1 MRTLTRAAIVAAAA
15 VCLAGCF
22 AVGPDYSRPE
32 VPVPATWRIDLP
44 QAEEVVNAPW
54 WEQFDDPVLNDLI
67 QTGLRENLDVRIAAA
82 RVDQFIGLLRSA
94 RSQGLPQINYG
105 ANVSRNRASQVGMPP
120 LPPTLDPVFNLYQG
134 ALSASWQIDLFGRVR
149 RLTEAA
155 QAQVYA
161 SQQAQRGVV
170 LTLVAGVATSYITL
184 RGLDRQLEIAQATAQ
199 NFGATLHI
207 FELRYRKGLVSETE
221 LSQVRSQYK
230 LAQTAIPA
238 IEQQIAI
245 VENGI
250 SILLGQNPGPIPR
263 GKSVSE
269 LVLPVIPADLPS
281 TLLERRPDILQA
293 EQNLVAANANVG
305 ATRAL
310 YYPNISLTGALGSV
324 STAFGDFLAGP
335 AQVWSL
341 AAGITGPIFTAGAI
355 GGQVQSAEAQ
365 KRQAQ
370 LIYRQ
375 TVLGA
380 FNDTNNA
387 LVSSQKTIE
396 QASLQ
401 QERVDALREY
411 ARLSSLKFEDGLIG
425 YLEVLVS
432 ENDLFSAELALASLQ
447 ASRFNQVISVY
458 QAMGGGW
465 VDIADSLTPV
475 SLSAEPKG
483 NSLLG
488 R

>member
-1 MRTLTRAAIVAAAA
+1 MRTLTRAAIFAAATS
-15 VCLAGCF
+15 CLGGCIS
-22 AVGPDYSRPE
+22 VGPDYSRPE
-32 VPVPATWRIDLP
+32 VAVPATWRVDLP
-44 QAEEVVNAPW
+44 EAEEVVDTAW

-67 QTGLRENLDVRIAAA
+67 QTALEGNLDVRIAAA
-82 RVDQFIGLLRSA
+82 RIDQFIGLLRAA
-94 RSQGLPQINYG
+94 RSQGLPQIGYG
-105 ANVSRNRASQVGMPP
+105 ANVSRNRTSEVGMPP
-120 LPPTLDPVFNLYQG
+120 LSPVLDPVFNLYQG
-134 ALSASWQIDLFGRVR
+134 MLSASWQIDLFGRVR

-161 SQQAQRGVV
+161 SEQAQRGVV
-170 LTLVAGVATSYITL
+170 LSLVTGVATSYITL
-184 RGLDRQLEIAQATAQ
+184 RGLDRQLEIARATAS
-199 NFGATLHI
+199 NFGETLRI
-207 FELRYRKGLVSETE
+207 FELRYRDGLVSQTE

-230 LAQTAIPA
+230 LAQSTIPA
-238 IEQQIAI
+238 VEQQIAI

-250 SILLGQNPGPIPR
+250 SILLGRNPGPIPR

-293 EQNLVAANANVG
+293 EQNLVSANANVG

-310 YYPNISLTGALGSV
+310 YYPTISLTGALGSV
-324 STAFGDFLAGP
+324 STAFGDFLSGP
-335 AQVWSL
+335 AALWSI
-341 AAGITGPIFTAGAI
+341 AAGVTGPIFTSGAI
-355 GGQVQSAEAQ
+355 EGQVQSAEAQ
-365 KRQAQ
+365 KRQAE
-370 LIYRQ
+370 LVYRQ

-396 QASLQ
+396 QTGFQ
-401 QERVDALREY
+401 QQRVDALREY
-411 ARLSSLKFEDGLIG
+411 ARLSSLKFEDGLVG
-425 YLEVLVS
+425 YLEVLIS

-447 ASRFNQVISVY
+447 ASRYNQVISVY

-465 VDIADSLTPV
+465 VDIADSRTPV
-475 SLSAEPKG
+475 SLSADRKG
-483 NSLLG
+483 NAPQG

>member
-1 MRTLTRAAIVAAAA
+1 MRTLTRAAIFAAATSY
-15 VCLAGCF
+15 LAGCIS
-22 AVGPDYSRPE
+22 VGPDYSRPE
-32 VPVPATWRIDLP
+32 VAVPATWRVDLP
-44 QAEEVVNAPW
+44 AAEEVVDTAW

-67 QTGLRENLDVRIAAA
+67 QTALQGNLDVRIAAA
-82 RVDQFIGLLRSA
+82 RIDQFIGLLRAA
-94 RSQGLPQINYG
+94 RSQGLPQIGYG
-105 ANVSRNRASQVGMPP
+105 ANVSRNRTSEVGMPP
-120 LPPTLDPVFNLYQG
+120 LSPLLDPVFNLYQG
-134 ALSASWQIDLFGRVR
+134 MLSASWQIDLFGRVR

-161 SQQAQRGVV
+161 SEQAQRGVV
-170 LTLVAGVATSYITL
+170 LSLVTGVATSYITL
-184 RGLDRQLEIAQATAQ
+184 RGLDRQLEVARATAS
-199 NFGATLHI
+199 NFGETLRI
-207 FELRYRKGLVSETE
+207 FELRYRDGLVSQTE

-230 LAQTAIPA
+230 LAQSAIPA
-238 IEQQIAI
+238 IKQQIAI

-250 SILLGQNPGPIPR
+250 SILLGRNPGPIAR

-310 YYPNISLTGALGSV
+310 YYPTLSLTGALGSV
-324 STAFGDFLAGP
+324 STAFGDFLSGP
-335 AQVWSL
+335 ASLWSV
-341 AAGITGPIFTAGAI
+341 AAGLTGPIFTSGAI

-365 KRQAQ
+365 KRQAE
-370 LIYRQ
+370 LVYRQ

-387 LVSSQKTIE
+387 LVSSQMTIE
-396 QASLQ
+396 QTALQ
-401 QERVDALREY
+401 QQRVDALREY
-411 ARLSSLKFEDGLIG
+411 ARFSRLKFEDGLIG
-425 YLEVLVS
+425 YLEVLIS
-432 ENDLFSAELALASLQ
+432 ENDLFSAELALANLQ
-447 ASRFNQVISVY
+447 ASRYNQVISVY

-465 VDIADSLTPV
+465 VDIADSRTPV
-475 SLSAEPKG
+475 SLSADRKG
-483 NSLLG
+483 NASQG

>member
-1 MRTLTRAAIVAAAA
+1 MRTLTCTAILAAATS
-15 VCLAGCF
+15 CLVGCF
-22 AVGPDYSRPE
+22 SVGPDYSRPE
-32 VPVPATWRIDLP
+32 VPVPATWRVDLP
-44 QAEEVVNAPW
+44 AAEAVVNTAW

-67 QTGLRENLDVRIAAA
+67 QSALAGNLDVRIAAA
-82 RVDQFIGLLRSA
+82 RIDQFIGVLRAA
-94 RSQGLPQINYG
+94 RSQGLPQVGYG
-105 ANVSRNRASQVGMPP
+105 ANVSRNRTSEVGMPP
-120 LPPTLDPVFNLYQG
+120 LSPLLEPVFNLYQG
-134 ALSASWQIDLFGRVR
+134 SLSASWQIDLFGRVR

-161 SQQAQRGVV
+161 SEQAQRGVV
-170 LTLVAGVATSYITL
+170 LSLVTGVATSYITL
-184 RGLDRQLEIAQATAQ
+184 RGLDRQLEIAQATAS
-199 NFGATLHI
+199 NFGETLRI
-207 FELRYRKGLVSETE
+207 FELRYRKGLVSQTE
-221 LSQVRSQYK
+221 LSQVQSQYK
-230 LAQTAIPA
+230 LAQSTIPA

-250 SILLGQNPGPIPR
+250 SILLGRNPGPIPR

-305 ATRAL
+305 AARAL
-310 YYPNISLTGALGSV
+310 YYPTISLTGALGSV
-324 STAFGDFLAGP
+324 STAFGDFLSGP
-335 AQVWSL
+335 AALWSV
-341 AAGITGPIFTAGAI
+341 AAGVTGPIFTAGAI

-365 KRQAQ
+365 KRQAE
-370 LIYRQ
+370 LVYRQ

-387 LVSSQKTIE
+387 LVSSQKTNE
-396 QASLQ
+396 QTGLQ
-401 QERVDALREY
+401 QQRVDALREY
-411 ARLSSLKFEDGLIG
+411 ARFSRLKFEDGLIG
-425 YLEVLVS
+425 YLEVLIS

-447 ASRFNQVISVY
+447 ASRYNQVISVY

-465 VDIADSLTPV
+465 VDIADSRTPV
-475 SLSAEPKG
+475 SLSAERKV
-483 NSLLG
+483 NAAQG